1 MLKITRRELESR
13 YGDEEKIGIRNEC
26 PYTGD
31 VLGDED
37 IGEGTDCIS
46 VLPNG
51 EQFFICTNS
60 AKFVVDDLKQ
70 GDVYGFANEDNPV
83 TNSEVSSGEGHDF
96 AVIGGRYIVDLWISH
111 FTGCEEQV
119 VYDLKNP
126 QDAAKIKEIFGDPE
140 KWSVM
145 MPGVGFVKPDEPGY
159 PSNKKLKAWAE
170 NSLELC

>member
-26 PYTGD
+26 PNTGKI
-31 VLGDED
+31 LRDED
-37 IGEGTDCIS
+37 IGDDTDCIS

-83 TNSEVSSGEGHDF
+83 THSEISSSDGHDF
-96 AVIGGRYIVDLWISH
+96 AVVRGRFIVDLWISH
-111 FTGCEEQV
+111 FTGCETQV
-119 VYDLKNP
+119 VYDLKDP
-126 QDAAKIKEIFGDPE
+126 KDAAKIKEIYGAPE

-145 MPGVGFVKPDEPGY
+145 MPEVGFVKPSEPTY
-159 PSNKKLKAWAE
+159 PSNKRLQAWAE
-170 NSLELC
+170 HSLSLG